1 MYSQIDNN
9 FTLNKIVPFDKLNRQ
24 AMETALPSSLTGGL
38 FIAAVII
45 VLLPVITF
53 TVTKPLKQITKIIET
68 MGDAD
73 KFPKVK
79 VKGNNELALLG
90 NKFNEMSDKIEH
102 LITSEVKAK
111 LAQKTLRLWRCRR
124 K

>member
-1 MYSQIDNN
+1 M
-9 FTLNKIVPFDKLNRQ
+9 R
-24 AMETALPSSLTGGL
+24 
-38 FIAAVII
+38 
-45 VLLPVITF
+45 PV
-53 TVTKPLKQITKIIET
+53 
-68 MGDAD
+68 GDAD

-111 LAQKTLRLWRCRR
+111 LAQKNAQIVALQAQINPHFMSNTLQSIGNGAIALWTRR
-124 K
+124 HL